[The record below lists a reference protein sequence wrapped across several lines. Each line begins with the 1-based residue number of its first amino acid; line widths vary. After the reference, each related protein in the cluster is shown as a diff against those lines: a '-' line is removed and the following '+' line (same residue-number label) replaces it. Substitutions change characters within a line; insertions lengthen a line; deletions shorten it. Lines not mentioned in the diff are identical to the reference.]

1 MIATALL
8 LPYAVASLVC
18 IATPGADSLGT
29 LSVSIARGRR
39 AGTAF
44 AVGVGL
50 GCLTHTLWATIGI
63 AAVVAAS
70 EALFT
75 AIKLAGAAY
84 LAWLGVQSLRARG
97 GLAIPVMRS
106 GHGAQANAD
115 ADTDADARA
124 DAEIDAAQR
133 RKLLVQGFASN
144 AVNPKV
150 MLFFLA
156 FLPQFVDP
164 AAGPVWAQMAL
175 LGAGFALMTGLAY
188 ALLAASA
195 GRVGQWLRTRPSA
208 ATWANRIAGMVFLGL
223 ALRLALAERR

>member
-44 AVGVGL
+44 AAGVAA

-84 LAWLGVQSLRARG
+84 LAWLGVQSLRSRG
-97 GLAIPVMRS
+97 GLAIPT
-106 GHGAQANAD
+106 G
-115 ADTDADARA
+115 RA
-124 DAEIDAAQR
+124 DSGGSVEPSAAQLR
-133 RKLLVQGFASN
+133 RLRTQGFASN
-144 AVNPKV
+144 AINPKV

-164 AAGPVWAQMAL
+164 ATGPVWAQMAL
-175 LGAGFALMTGLAY
+175 LGIGFALMTGSAY

-195 GRVGQWLRTRPSA
+195 GRVGGWLRARPSA
-208 ATWANRIAGMVFLGL
+208 VAWANRVAGAMFLGL